1 MFKRHIMLSI
11 SGLGLGAFAVAA
23 AAAPEPASGPAATV
37 RTPPVAQADVTVL
50 RTVVDPATGL
60 PRAATADELA
70 RGEGEHPFP
79 LREATDAAVAEHAD
93 GMKSAVLDAS
103 FRSMSVAKIGP
114 DGLVITGC
122 VSSREEFDAFF
133 AAGTVADGSEV
144 R

>member
-1 MFKRHIMLSI
+1 
-11 SGLGLGAFAVAA
+11 
-23 AAAPEPASGPAATV
+23 
-37 RTPPVAQADVTVL
+37 
-50 RTVVDPATGL
+50 
-60 PRAATADELA
+60 
-70 RGEGEHPFP
+70 
-79 LREATDAAVAEHAD
+79 
-93 GMKSAVLDAS
+93 MKSAELDAS